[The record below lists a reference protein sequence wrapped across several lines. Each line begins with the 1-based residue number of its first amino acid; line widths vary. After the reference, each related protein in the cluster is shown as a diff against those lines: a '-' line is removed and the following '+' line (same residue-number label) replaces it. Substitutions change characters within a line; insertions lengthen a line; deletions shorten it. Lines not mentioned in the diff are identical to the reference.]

1 MPALDGMRVLDMT
14 QYEAGTSC
22 TQALAWQGA
31 DVVKVEP
38 PGAGDPGRG
47 LTTEGH
53 PPQYFLNYNSNKRSI
68 VIDLA
73 TDRGRE
79 LLLDLV
85 PRFDV
90 FVENYGPGVIEKL
103 NIGYEVL
110 REHNPS
116 IIYARIKGFG
126 LSGPYADF
134 KCFDSVALAA
144 GGAYSINGEPD
155 GPPMRPGATFG
166 DTGTGIQMA
175 FAIVSA
181 YVQQQRTGEG
191 QLIELSMQEAVT
203 YFMKT
208 IGRDAWGSEREAP
221 RLGNGLGAPTNVYPC
236 KPGGPNDFVHICVVT
251 SRMWDTLCAV
261 IERPDLA
268 TDPRF
273 ETGPKRRAHQA
284 ELYAEVE
291 TWTRERTK
299 YEAMQTLASAGVPT
313 TAVLSTRDL
322 RTDPHLC
329 ERGLFEY
336 HEHPEHGTIELMRQP
351 VRMSG
356 SQVPIELAPAYG
368 AHTGEVLAEDLG
380 LASEQIEELCASGVV
395 S

>member
-38 PGAGDPGRG
+38 PGVGDPGRG
-47 LTTEGH
+47 LTTEGR

-73 TDRGRE
+73 TERGRE
-79 LLLDLV
+79 LLLDLA

-103 NIGYEVL
+103 KIGYEAL
-110 REHNPS
+110 RERNPS

-126 LSGPYADF
+126 LTGPYADY

-155 GPPMRPGATFG
+155 GPPMRPGASYG
-166 DTGTGIQMA
+166 DTGTGLQLA
-175 FAIVSA
+175 LAIVSA

-208 IGRDAWGSEREAP
+208 MGREAWGTDREAQRALATAWAHRRTCTP
-221 RLGNGLGAPTNVYPC
+221 RRGAGRTTTC
-236 KPGGPNDFVHICVVT
+236 TICVVT
-251 SRMWDTLCAV
+251 SRMWDTFCVALD
-261 IERPDLA
+261 RPDLA

-273 ETGPKRRAHQA
+273 ETAASRREHQA

-291 TWTRERTK
+291 QWTLQRTK
-299 YEAMQTLASAGVPT
+299 YEAMHVLASAGVPC

-329 ERGLFEY
+329 ERGLFE
-336 HEHPEHGTIELMRQP
+336 H
-351 VRMSG
+351 
-356 SQVPIELAPAYG
+356 
-368 AHTGEVLAEDLG
+368 HTSTPSTAR
-380 LASEQIEELCASGVV
+380 SS
-395 S
+395 